1 MAEFV
6 VVTTTVDNREAAE
19 RLSRQLVERRLAAC
33 CQRIGPIVSTYW
45 WKGELETA
53 EEWLLVLKTRAE
65 CFEPLAKAIRELHSY
80 ETPEIVATPII
91 DGSPDYLGWIR
102 SETALPLSDA

>member
-6 VVTTTVDNREAAE
+6 VVTTTVDSREAAE

-33 CQRIGPIVSTYW
+33 CQVVGPIANTYW

-53 EEWLLVLKTRAE
+53 EEWLLMLKTRAE
-65 CFEPLAKAIRELHSY
+65 CFETLAKAIRELHSY
-80 ETPEIVATPII
+80 ETPEIVAVPIA
-91 DGSPDYLGWIR
+91 DGSADYLMWIR
-102 SETALPLSDA
+102 GETALPPSDA